1 MEKNDKKDLFHGQE
15 YDIIEPKEGD
25 IVRINIHMDDVRS
38 LARRD
43 YFLTIWPPKSKV
55 YDCGTFRGIR
65 HLSVAGIRSINLG
78 GHLTCGAIGFAEDTA
93 KYVKPTMHDLFELSY
108 KLMEERLVY
117 SKKQK
122 AIMPLSVTSLIRQ
135 GRIKVKDYK
144 LKIEGK

>member
-1 MEKNDKKDLFHGQE
+1 MEKNGKKDLFHGQE

-25 IVRINIHMDDVRS
+25 IVRINIHNNELRS
-38 LARRD
+38 WAKRD

-55 YDCGTFRGIR
+55 YDNGTFGGIR
-65 HLSVAGIRSINLG
+65 HITIVGIRSINLG
-78 GHLTCGAIGFAEDTA
+78 GLLTCGSIGFAEDTA
-93 KYVKPTMHDLFELSY
+93 KYVKPTMHDLFEFSY
-108 KLMEERLVY
+108 RLMEERLVY

-122 AIMPLSVTSLIRQ
+122 TIMPLSVTSLMRQ

>member
-1 MEKNDKKDLFHGQE
+1 MEKNGKKDLFHEQE

-25 IVRINIHMDDVRS
+25 IVRINIHMDDIRS
-38 LARRD
+38 WAKRD

-55 YDCGTFRGIR
+55 YDGGTIRGIR
-65 HLSVAGIRSINLG
+65 HVSVAGIRSINLG
-78 GHLTCGAIGFAEDTA
+78 GHLTCGSIGFAEDIS
-93 KYVKPTMHDLFELSY
+93 KYVKPTMHDLFEFSY
-108 KLMEERLVY
+108 RLMEEGLVY

-122 AIMPLSVTSLIRQ
+122 AIMPLSVTSLMRQ

>member
-1 MEKNDKKDLFHGQE
+1 MEKNGKKDLFHGQE

-25 IVRINIHMDDVRS
+25 IVRINIHNNELR
-38 LARRD
+38 LWAKRD

-55 YDCGTFRGIR
+55 YDNGTFRGIR
-65 HLSVAGIRSINLG
+65 HITIAGIRSINLG
-78 GHLTCGAIGFAEDTA
+78 GLLTCGSIGFAEDTA
-93 KYVKPTMHDLFELSY
+93 KYVKPTMHDLFEFSY
-108 KLMEERLVY
+108 RLMEEGLVY

-122 AIMPLSVTSLIRQ
+122 AIMPLSVTSLMRQ